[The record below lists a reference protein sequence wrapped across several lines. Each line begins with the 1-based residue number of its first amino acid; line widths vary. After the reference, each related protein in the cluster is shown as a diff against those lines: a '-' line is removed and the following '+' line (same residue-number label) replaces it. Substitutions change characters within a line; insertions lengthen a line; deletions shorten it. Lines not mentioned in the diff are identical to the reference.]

1 MVYERTSKVSG
12 VLLLAHGCQH
22 SATDWWPH
30 SQSCPQC
37 IGLPVEREIVLEALR
52 HDILPVALSSSNR
65 AHKCWTGRDVPVAS
79 RLIAHIYTRYLHSDY
94 SIPLYLL
101 GASSG
106 GSFVGMLAQSKST
119 KPKVSAICVQ
129 IMALNNYSSL
139 PPSLF
144 VLMTRD
150 AATLRHVE
158 KNAAHLKDFSILRV
172 EEKPITPT
180 FFYDHGQAL
189 SKEDSTAV
197 HTALKKAA
205 LIGSDSFLTSDPRMS
220 EWREVV
226 KTALPHIVPA
236 VDSLEPDLS
245 PISELLNLARAQH
258 EITDDY
264 LHEVFEW
271 FKNHGKG
278 HRRRAVN
285 RSARMRLD
293 GL

>member
-1 MVYERTSKVSG
+1 MRIHLK
-12 VLLLAHGCQH
+12 
-22 SATDWWPH
+22 ATDWWPH

-180 FFYDHGQAL
+180 FFYDHGQ
-189 SKEDSTAV
+189 
-197 HTALKKAA
+197 
-205 LIGSDSFLTSDPRMS
+205 
-220 EWREVV
+220 
-226 KTALPHIVPA
+226 
-236 VDSLEPDLS
+236 
-245 PISELLNLARAQH
+245 
-258 EITDDY
+258 
-264 LHEVFEW
+264 
-271 FKNHGKG
+271 
-278 HRRRAVN
+278 
-285 RSARMRLD
+285 
-293 GL
+293 